1 MEVIMDA
8 IKQVIKNVPEYTFF
22 KTVDELNESSRELAE
37 KHPDIASFY
46 QVGNSMA
53 GDPIYCLK
61 IGKGSKAILL
71 YGFPHPNEPIG
82 SMMLDYLSW
91 QLAENEAFRN
101 RFEDVSWYIVKA
113 ADNDGAK
120 LNEGWFKGPYTPLN
134 YALNFYRPAG
144 YQQVEWTF
152 PIKYKTL
159 DNNDPIP
166 ETKALMKIIE
176 EVKPVFIYSL
186 HNAGFGGVYNYIS
199 EDAPILYPI
208 FEKAY
213 TDLDI
218 PAALGEPE
226 MPYAV
231 KFADAV
237 YKMPTTVDTYEF
249 YAANSD
255 KDPAEIIGKS
265 GTCSYD
271 YGRLFNEK
279 VFELVC
285 EVPYYYNPKIEDL
298 SLTEFVRRDLVL
310 ANLENM
316 KSNYQKIKDIYF
328 PLKEKIVIESPL
340 KTALDHF
347 IESADKHLP
356 VQENWAKTAKEL
368 DARATVAEA
377 FDNGPVSK
385 TYKMLMWG
393 MLRRILLLN
402 FEKTGECE
410 FKEAAEKVYDQMKE
424 MSDALEGEL
433 DYVVIPIKKLV
444 QIQLMS
450 GLYAALYAIEKNS

>member
-1 MEVIMDA
+1 MSVI
-8 IKQVIKNVPEYTFF
+8 KEVIKNVPDYEFF
-22 KTVDELNESSRELAE
+22 KTVDELNESSRKLAE
-37 KHPDIASFY
+37 RFPDLVKFY
-46 QVGNSMA
+46 RIGESMA

-61 IGKGSKAILL
+61 IGNGSKAILM

-82 SMMLDYLSW
+82 SMMLEYLSE
-91 QLAENEAFRN
+91 QLAENEKFRN
-101 RFEDVSWYIVKA
+101 TFKDVSWFIVKV

-120 LNEGWFKGPYTPLN
+120 LNEGWFKGPYAPLN
-134 YALNFYRPAG
+134 YALNFYRPAS

-176 EVKPVFIYSL
+176 EEKPVFIYSL

-199 EDAPILYPI
+199 EDAPLLYPI

-213 TDLDI
+213 EDLDI

-231 KFADAV
+231 KYADAV
-237 YKMPTTVDTYEF
+237 YKMPTTEDSYEY

-255 KDPAEIIGKS
+255 KDPAEIIGKA
-265 GTCSYD
+265 GTCSYA
-271 YGRLFNEK
+271 YGKLFNEK

-285 EVPYYYNPKIEDL
+285 EVPYYYNPKIEDQ
-298 SLTEFVRRDLVL
+298 SSTEFVRRDLVL
-310 ANLENM
+310 ANLENA
-316 KSNYQKIKDIYF
+316 KDNYQKIKDIYF
-328 PLKEKIVIESPL
+328 PLKERVVIDSPL
-340 KTALDHF
+340 KIALEHF
-347 IESADKHLP
+347 IESADKYLP
-356 VQENWAKTAKEL
+356 VQENWAKNAKEL
-368 DARATVAEA
+368 ENKATVAEA
-377 FDNGPVSK
+377 FDNGPVSQ
-385 TYKMLMWG
+385 TYKMLIWG

-402 FEKTGECE
+402 FDKTGDEE
-410 FKEAAEKVYDQMKE
+410 FKVAAESVYKE
-424 MSDALEGEL
+424 MTEMGERLEEEL
-433 DYVVIPIKKLV
+433 DYSVIPIKKLV

-450 GLYAALYAIEKNS
+450 GLYAALYAIDKN

>member
-1 MEVIMDA
+1 MDNIKEV
-8 IKQVIKNVPEYTFF
+8 VKNVPDYKFF
-22 KTVDELNESSRELAE
+22 KTVDELNQSSKDLAAKYPELV
-37 KHPDIASFY
+37 KFY
-46 QVGNSMA
+46 QVGESMA

-61 IGKGSKAILL
+61 IGTGSKSILM

-82 SMMLDYLSW
+82 SMMLDYLAE
-91 QLAENEAFRN
+91 QLAENEGLRN
-101 RFEDVSWYIVKA
+101 TFKDVSWYIVKV

-134 YALNFYRPAG
+134 YALNFYRPASF
-144 YQQVEWTF
+144 QQVEWTF

-159 DNNDPIP
+159 DNDDPIP

-176 EVKPVFIYSL
+176 QEKPIFIYSL
-186 HNAGFGGVYNYIS
+186 HNAGFGGVYNYVS
-199 EDAPILYPI
+199 DDVPLLYPI

-213 TDLDI
+213 SDLGI

-237 YKMPTTVDTYEF
+237 YKMPTTKDTYDY

-255 KDPAEIIGKS
+255 KDPADIIGKA

-271 YGRLFNEK
+271 YGKNFNER

-285 EVPYYYNPKIEDL
+285 EVPYYYNPKIEDQSATKFL
-298 SLTEFVRRDLVL
+298 RRDLVL
-310 ANLENM
+310 ANLEDT
-316 KSNYQKIKDIYF
+316 KANYQKIKDIYF
-328 PLKEKIVIESPL
+328 PLRERVVIESPL

-347 IESADKHLP
+347 LESAEKHLP
-356 VQENWAKTAKEL
+356 VQENWARNAKEL
-368 DARATVAEA
+368 EKAATVAEA

-385 TYKMLMWG
+385 TYKLLMWG
-393 MLRRILLLN
+393 MLRRIMLLN
-402 FEKTGECE
+402 FERTGEE
-410 FKEAAEKVYDQMKE
+410 DFKLVADRVYAQMRE
-424 MSDALEGEL
+424 MSDKLDKEL
-433 DYVVIPIKKLV
+433 DYTVIPIKKLV

-450 GLYAALYAIEKNS
+450 GLYAALYAVEKNDC

>member
-1 MEVIMDA
+1 MSS
-8 IKQVIKNVPEYTFF
+8 IKEVIKNVPDYKAF
-22 KTVDELNESSRELAE
+22 KTVNELNESSKKLAE
-37 KHPDIASFY
+37 KYPEIVKFY
-46 QVGNSMA
+46 QIGESMA

-61 IGKGSKAILL
+61 IGNGSKSILM

-82 SMMLDYLSW
+82 SMMLDYLSEK
-91 QLAENEAFRN
+91 LAEDEEFRN
-101 RFEDVSWYIVKA
+101 QFKDVSWFFVKA

-134 YALNFYRPAG
+134 YALNFYRPASF
-144 YQQVEWTF
+144 QQVEWTF

-176 EVKPVFIYSL
+176 EEKPIFIYSL

-199 EDAPILYPI
+199 DDAPLLYPI

-213 TDLDI
+213 EDLDI

-226 MPYAV
+226 MPYAI

-237 YKMPTTVDTYEF
+237 YKMPTTKDTYDY
-249 YAANSD
+249 YAENTD
-255 KDPAEIIGKS
+255 KDPAEIIGKA

-271 YGRLFNEK
+271 YCKRFNDK
-279 VFELVC
+279 VLELVC

-298 SLTEFVRRDLVL
+298 SETDFIRRDLVL
-310 ANLENM
+310 KNLEDT
-316 KSNYQKIKDIYF
+316 KDNYKRIKEIYL

-340 KTALDHF
+340 VTALDHF
-347 IESADKHLP
+347 LESSDKYLP
-356 VQENWAKTAKEL
+356 VQENWAKNAKEL
-368 DARATVAEA
+368 ENKATVAEE
-377 FDNGPVSK
+377 FDNGPVSQ
-385 TYKMLMWG
+385 TYKMLIWG

-402 FEKTGECE
+402 YEKTNDEDC
-410 FKEAAEKVYDQMKE
+410 KKAAAKVYEEMKA
-424 MSDALEGEL
+424 MSDDLDKEL
-433 DYVVIPIKKLV
+433 DYTVIPIKKLV

-450 GLYAALYAIEKNS
+450 GLYSSLYAIEKDQ